1 MKNDFEL
8 INLQI
13 SEESLK
19 SMTKYDIKI
28 LVKNKARQEAFKYLM
43 DIKETKSK
51 MDNISYLSNFKTLQY
66 LQSMTREMS
75 SLLLALR
82 TRTCRGIRSDF
93 GDMFL
98 DKQCPLENC
107 QELESHP
114 HLLASRELQGEVAR
128 SPDVQYS
135 DVYSMDLERQVA
147 VTELYSRLLAARER
161 LLLPP
166 PDKD

>member
-1 MKNDFEL
+1 M
-8 INLQI
+8 
-13 SEESLK
+13 S
-19 SMTKYDIKI
+19 KYDLKI
-28 LVKNKARQEAFKYLM
+28 LVKNTARQEAFKYLM
-43 DIKETKSK
+43 AIKETKSK
-51 MDNISYLSNFKTLQY
+51 MDNISYLDNFQTLQY
-66 LQSMTREMS
+66 MQSMTREMS

-107 QELESHP
+107 QELDSLP
-114 HLLASRELQGEVAR
+114 HLLACRELQGEVAR

-166 PDKD
+166 PERD